1 MKTIFKFIIVIPI
14 LCTFLISITFI
25 AFGVYEAA
33 LGFLGIIDGQLGT
46 DTRPGLKL
54 FQALDVFLF
63 AFLFLIFSIGF
74 AQLFIPKPSRIM
86 NLVDSITPDWL
97 KVESFTQLKLILW
110 DTVLTTLVVLVVGN
124 VFRAKGKYDWELVI
138 VPAIILLISLS
149 KHLIKKSNN
158 GQKVP
163 IRFQGF
169 MFKASVLLAT

>member
-1 MKTIFKFIIVIPI
+1 
-14 LCTFLISITFI
+14 
-25 AFGVYEAA
+25 
-33 LGFLGIIDGQLGT
+33 
-46 DTRPGLKL
+46 
-54 FQALDVFLF
+54 
-63 AFLFLIFSIGF
+63 
-74 AQLFIPKPSRIM
+74 M